1 MNEDC
6 TCKEDSQHVSVKVS
20 RPSSPMSLHSDLILL
35 QGKVKED
42 PEIYREDA
50 MKHFK
55 HFLTQYEIYQL
66 KPSKEHKEFSSL
78 VKFLSAIAACYPE
91 ELKDFPSQIA
101 GLLEQNSLILEPG
114 LRIILVRSLILL
126 RNKNLLSPTR
136 YVLRGVSLISAH
148 SQSAVA
154 VLQAVSLS

>member
-1 MNEDC
+1 
-6 TCKEDSQHVSVKVS
+6 
-20 RPSSPMSLHSDLILL
+20 MSLHSDLILL

-42 PEIYREDA
+42 PEIYKEDA

-114 LRIILVRSLILL
+114 LRIVLVRSLILL

-136 YVLRGVSLISAH
+136 
-148 SQSAVA
+148 
-154 VLQAVSLS
+154 